1 LHNQPPDRTPIV
13 IVENHDMEMVSQ
25 PNEPETEQRNSLE
38 SPANARELQRQK
50 SSEQMEIDEFGGDEY
65 FDNLENNE
73 SATSRRPSQPLIKKS
88 VAKAYLTK
96 EEFDYTMKLFDTKI
110 SSIYKLCRY
119 IGDKQN
125 ENSKDL
131 KRLVALDELSED
143 FWNVSNLTHFVT
155 LFQPLKYLKKILI
168 IVACLQ
174 RSSKEITSCNLVPYS

>member
-1 LHNQPPDRTPIV
+1 
-13 IVENHDMEMVSQ
+13 MASQ
-25 PNEPETEQRNSLE
+25 PNELETEQRNSLE
-38 SPANARELQRQK
+38 SPVNARVLQCRK
-50 SSEQMEIDEFGGDEY
+50 SFEQMEIDKFNRDEFGSDEY
-65 FDNLENNE
+65 FDNLENNK
-73 SATSRRPSQPLIKKS
+73 SVTSRRPSQPIIKKS

-110 SSIYKLCRY
+110 NSIYKLCRY
-119 IGDKQN
+119 ISEKQN
-125 ENSKDL
+125 ESSKDL

-143 FWNVSNLTHFVT
+143 FWNVSNLTHFAA